1 MSVEIVPIEEEIK
14 QKRSFNSLQE
24 KALVNIMY
32 THGWI
37 IERMR
42 VFFKNYGITNKQYN
56 ILRILK
62 GADEPLSTSQIRHR
76 MLDKMSDTTR
86 LIDRMITKGWVK
98 KSVSEIDR
106 RLVDIMITDEGL
118 DLLDQIRGIEVK
130 AEEIFSNL
138 SEEEIQK
145 LSHLLDK
152 VRLLS

>member
-1 MSVEIVPIEEEIK
+1 MSTEIVPIEEEIK

-42 VFFKNYGITNKQYN
+42 VFFKTYGITNKQYN